1 MLRILYTEHVESGI
15 SGKREEKERKVG
27 SFKLPAIAGLHLV
40 VMQWNLFHIEEQ
52 IGKETMLFKNEV
64 YFQDFNLLNK

>member
-1 MLRILYTEHVESGI
+1 MWNQEFLGRE
-15 SGKREEKERKVG
+15 REEKEKKVG
-27 SFKLPAIAGLHLV
+27 SFKLPAIAGLHLM
-40 VMQWNLFHIEEQ
+40 VMQWNLLFIEEQ